1 MSKSKTLADDEDFN
15 ADGVLQAVDE
25 SMAVI
30 SFTPKGLIK
39 YANDNFLKTLG
50 YSLGEVVGQH
60 HRIFCE
66 DHYANSPSYE
76 LFWSNLAKGQ
86 IQSGTFKRIC
96 SDGTEIYI
104 EASYTPVKDRY
115 GRVQEVIKFAQNV
128 TEKAL
133 TGYRNQSKLN
143 AIEKAMARIEFTPE
157 GVIVDANQNFIK
169 TMGYN
174 LKEIKGHHHSMFCPR
189 EISSSIEYENFW
201 QDLRD
206 GKSHSGVFHRLK
218 KGSEPVWLE
227 SSYNPLMD
235 EAGHVIGVVKYAFD
249 VTEKYL
255 QSERNRS
262 VVSTTREIS
271 EQANQKAQLA
281 RTSSEDNASSIK
293 HLSVSVE
300 EGIGMVTQLGK
311 VAADI
316 GGITKAISEIA
327 LQTNLLALNAAIE
340 AARAGKAGRGFAV
353 VADEVRT
360 LAARTTNQAQEIAD
374 MILQTQT
381 DVSQVADNMRT
392 SSQQSAKA
400 MQSTKRAL
408 EALNELSGITLQLN
422 ELMVSLK

>member
-1 MSKSKTLADDEDFN
+1 
-15 ADGVLQAVDE
+15 
-25 SMAVI
+25 
-30 SFTPKGLIK
+30 
-39 YANDNFLKTLG
+39 
-50 YSLGEVVGQH
+50 
-60 HRIFCE
+60 
-66 DHYANSPSYE
+66 
-76 LFWSNLAKGQ
+76 
-86 IQSGTFKRIC
+86 
-96 SDGTEIYI
+96 
-104 EASYTPVKDRY
+104 
-115 GRVQEVIKFAQNV
+115 
-128 TEKAL
+128 
-133 TGYRNQSKLN
+133 
-143 AIEKAMARIEFTPE
+143 
-157 GVIVDANQNFIK
+157 
-169 TMGYN
+169 
-174 LKEIKGHHHSMFCPR
+174 
-189 EISSSIEYENFW
+189 
-201 QDLRD
+201 
-206 GKSHSGVFHRLK
+206 
-218 KGSEPVWLE
+218 
-227 SSYNPLMD
+227 MD